1 MLHAAAMLFGLSILW
16 LIAAGGF
23 SRAEDGL
30 VAVGAA
36 LVCVLLAWRA
46 GCLGGAFSHA
56 PRALY
61 AAAVRSASVVSGAV
75 KTIRA
80 ALAAD
85 ITLQPAL
92 VRIKTRGRG
101 AERVAFAD
109 LLSATPG
116 RVVVETDPEGFLVHV
131 MNEDAVDAAELG
143 RLERVAGG
151 QDEGSAR

>member
-1 MLHAAAMLFGLSILW
+1 MLHAAAMLFGLAIIW
-16 LIAAGGF
+16 LIATGGF
-23 SRAEDGL
+23 SRAEDII

-36 LVCVLLAWRA
+36 LVCVLVAWRS
-46 GCLGGAFSHA
+46 GSLGGFSHA
-56 PRALY
+56 PRGLY
-61 AAAVRSASVVSGAV
+61 AAAVRSASVLSGAV

-116 RVVVETDPEGFLVHV
+116 SVVVETDPEGFLVHV

-151 QDEGSAR
+151 QNEGGER